1 MKTQTLVWGSILA
14 VGIIAAIICVGMVTG
29 FMGMKPFISGDAS
42 GIMNA
47 GNPSAGTTQYINIDP
62 VADKTTGDLLIV
74 TGSTNLPAGT
84 ELMVQAGNS
93 NGGAKVRTGTGGE
106 NRFSSPI
113 DTSTIEPGTK
123 SIRVTNMIGDIEK
136 GDYRKGD
143 INVTA
148 SFTLKGS
155 YLTTDTPVKATITK
169 DDFIRVNAIG
179 DRSIGDQFLITG
191 TTSLP
196 AGTEVMWEVTP
207 ASFTTD
213 PDQQTGTFTGA
224 MANSQVSKGT
234 GNTNRVT
241 FALDTYVLLPG
252 QYNVSVSTIAGDLAR
267 GDFMTGDLMGYGLF
281 TLRDSAE
288 SAVTGQFIRI
298 DPVGD
303 KNAGDAFTI
312 TGTTNLPAGTEILFQ
327 VYSASFEPT
336 SAHPQTSGYFTG
348 ATGTVTVTQGTVGM
362 NRWSADID
370 TSTFEPTEY
379 RVTAAEFT
387 GDVKKGDFSTGTVSD
402 KTLFTLRPSSGT
414 GSTSQRADHAVT
426 GGILIDP
433 IRDTPAGKLLV
444 VTGKANLSVGTDLI
458 VKVVP
463 VSMQN
468 GKITGDY
475 QNPENIVITKVVK
488 GSGINNRFS
497 VALDTRLLP
506 PAEHMISVSNVKGDT
521 VGINSEPGPITMSF
535 LFNIIAGNAGTGQPK
550 SDTSLPGIFIN
561 PISDVTAGDSLVVSG
576 TTNLPA
582 GSKFRVSVIPESS
595 TDYEHPELAA
605 TISAV
610 KGSAAGN
617 LFSATLATRDLPRGE
632 HILIVSADDADAT
645 GTLLFTV
652 N

>member
-1 MKTQTLVWGSILA
+1 MKAQKLVLGSILA
-14 VGIIAAIICVGMVTG
+14 VGIIAAVICVGMVTG
-29 FMGMKPFISGDAS
+29 FSGISPFAS
-42 GIMNA
+42 GGPVSNKNTVSTPA
-47 GNPSAGTTQYINIDP
+47 DVGLYIIIDP

-74 TGSTNLPAGT
+74 TGSTNLPSGT
-84 ELMVQAGNS
+84 DLIVQTGNS
-93 NGGAKVRTGTGGE
+93 NGGTKVRAGTGGV
-106 NRFSSPI
+106 NRFSLPV

-123 SIRVTNMIGDIEK
+123 TIRVTNMIGDIEK

-143 INVTA
+143 VNTTA

-169 DDFIRVNAIG
+169 DDFIRINAIG
-179 DRSIGDQFLITG
+179 DRSLGDQFLITG

-196 AGTEVMWEVTP
+196 AGTEIMWEVTP

-213 PDQQTGTFTGA
+213 PDQQTGTFTGV

-252 QYNVSVSTIAGDLAR
+252 QYNVSVSTIAGDLTR
-267 GDFMTGDLMGYGLF
+267 GDFRTGDLMGSGLF
-281 TLRDSAE
+281 TLRDSGE
-288 SAVTGQFIRI
+288 SAVTGPFIRI

-303 KNAGDAFTI
+303 KNVGDAFTI

-336 SAHPQTSGYFTG
+336 AANPQTSGFFTG
-348 ATGTVTVTQGTVGM
+348 ATGTVAVTRGTGGM
-362 NRWSADID
+362 NTWSADLD

-387 GDVKKGDFSTGTVSD
+387 GDAKKGDFSMGMVSD
-402 KTLFTLRPSSGT
+402 KTLFTLRPASET
-414 GSTSQRADHAVT
+414 GSTSQRPDHTVT

-433 IRDTPAGKLLV
+433 IRDTSAGNLLM
-444 VTGKANLSVGTDLI
+444 VTGRANLSVGTNLL

-475 QNPENIVITKVVK
+475 QNPENAAVTKVVK

-506 PAEHMISVSNVKGDT
+506 PAEHMISVSNVKGNT
-521 VGINSEPGPITMSF
+521 AGIDSEPGSVTMSL
-535 LFNIIAGNAGTGQPK
+535 LFNIIAGKAGTGQLQNDISVP
-550 SDTSLPGIFIN
+550 SVFIN
-561 PISDVTAGDSLVVSG
+561 PFSDVTAGDSLIVSG
-576 TTNLPA
+576 TTNLPVGA
-582 GSKFRVSVIPESS
+582 KFRVSVIPVSS

-605 TISAV
+605 TVSAV
-610 KGSAAGN
+610 KGSPAVN
-617 LFSATLATRDLPRGE
+617 LFSTTLATKDLPPGQ
-632 HILIVSADDADAT
+632 HILIVSAEDFEVT

-652 N
+652 K

>member
-1 MKTQTLVWGSILA
+1 MKAQKLVLGSILA
-14 VGIIAAIICVGMVTG
+14 VGIIAAVICVGMVTG
-29 FMGMKPFISGDAS
+29 FTGM
-42 GIMNA
+42 
-47 GNPSAGTTQYINIDP
+47 NPSASGTPVSNTNTAGQSATTAQYISIDP

-74 TGSTNLPAGT
+74 TGTTNFPAGT

-93 NGGAKVRTGTGGE
+93 NGGAKVRAGTAGV
-106 NRFSSPI
+106 NRYSSPV
-113 DTSTIEPGTK
+113 DTSTIEPGIKT
-123 SIRVTNMIGDIEK
+123 IRVTNMIGDIEK

-143 INVTA
+143 VNATA

-155 YLTTDTPVKATITK
+155 YLTTDTPVKVTITK

-179 DRSIGDQFLITG
+179 DRLLGDQFLITG

-241 FALDTYVLLPG
+241 FALDTYVLLRG
-252 QYNVSVSTIAGDLAR
+252 QYNVSVSTIAGDLTR
-267 GDFMTGDLMGYGLF
+267 GDFRTGDLMGSGLF
-281 TLRDSAE
+281 TLSDSAE
-288 SAVTGQFIRI
+288 SAPTEQYIRI

-303 KNAGDAFTI
+303 KNVGDAFTI

-336 SAHPQTSGYFTG
+336 SSNPQASGFFTG
-348 ATGTVTVTQGTVGM
+348 ATGTVAVTRGTGGI
-362 NRWSADID
+362 NTWSADLD
-370 TSTFEPTEY
+370 TSTFEPTDY

-387 GDVKKGDFSTGTVSD
+387 GDAKKGDFSTGMVSD
-402 KTLFTLRPSSGT
+402 KTLFTLRPGAGT
-414 GSTSQRADHAVT
+414 GSTSQRPDNTVT

-433 IRDTPAGKLLV
+433 IRDTTAGQLLL
-444 VTGKANLSVGTDLI
+444 VTGKVNLSVGTDLI

-468 GKITGDY
+468 GKINGDY

-488 GSGINNRFS
+488 GSGVNNRFS
-497 VALDTRLLP
+497 VALDTWLLS

-521 VGINSEPGPITMSF
+521 ADINSEPGPITMSL
-535 LFNIIAGNAGTGQPK
+535 LFNIVAGKAGTGQPK
-550 SDTSLPGIFIN
+550 SDTALPGIFIN

-582 GSKFRVSVIPESS
+582 GSKFKVSVLPASS
-595 TDYEHPELAA
+595 TDFEHPEFAA
-605 TISAV
+605 TLLAV
-610 KGSAAGN
+610 RGSPAGN
-617 LFSATLATRDLPRGE
+617 LFSVTLATKGLPKGQ
-632 HILIVSADDADAT
+632 HIFVVSAEDAEVT
-645 GTLLFTV
+645 GSTLFTV
-652 N
+652 K